1 MLGGLLFSF
10 WRLAEIVTLIP
21 VIGMLVWHRTSFH
34 SSETNALR

>member
-21 VIGMLVWHRTSFH
+21 VIGMLVWQ
-34 SSETNALR
+34 ALFPAQ